1 MRYRCNCNGFPV
13 SGEGVHATG
22 HTIRHKYGNL
32 EGQHDPH
39 ALFREGAE
47 LVKTAADF
55 FQEFGAVVLR
65 SGKNPTRSDFSTT
78 QPQLEYI
85 DYVPTPID
93 HIVKRSQL
101 TATTVCSMLI
111 RLAMQG
117 QVQCGPGGY
126 LFALEPAPEKTS
138 PTHER

>member
-1 MRYRCNCNGFPV
+1 MIHMLYFESERNWWRLPQIFSKN
-13 SGEGVHATG
+13 
-22 HTIRHKYGNL
+22 
-32 EGQHDPH
+32 
-39 ALFREGAE
+39 AE
-47 LVKTAADF
+47 LQCYDLVK
-55 FQEFGAVVLR
+55 
-65 SGKNPTRSDFSTT
+65 KPTRSDFSTT
-78 QPQLEYI
+78 QPELEYI

-126 LFALEPAPEKTS
+126 LYAPE
-138 PTHER
+138 PLQQRPA

>member
-1 MRYRCNCNGFPV
+1 MEIQRDNN
-13 SGEGVHATG
+13 
-22 HTIRHKYGNL
+22 
-32 EGQHDPH
+32 DPH
-39 ALFREGAE
+39 ALLREGAK
-47 LVKTAADF
+47 LVETAADI
-55 FQEFGAVVLR
+55 FQEFGAAVLR
-65 SGKNPTRSDFSTT
+65 SGEKPTRSDFSTT

-111 RLAMQG
+111 RLEMQG

-126 LFALEPAPEKTS
+126 LCAPE
-138 PTHER
+138 PLQQRPA